1 MRVALDCKQGCA
13 ICHYLFYLS
22 NRLVGADHESAQ
34 KTGGDVTGRPWVS
47 ATVSQVSSIAV
58 TLLGLLLLTFV
69 IGRIMPV
76 DPVRAIVGEDAT
88 REVYEAMYVQLG
100 LDRPL
105 WQQFL
110 FYLGDILTLDFGTS
124 LRTGQP
130 VLEDILHVLPATI
143 ELATFAIVIG
153 AGLGI
158 PLGVLAAVKKDRWQD
173 HAIRVFSLLGHSMP
187 IFWTG
192 MIALLIFYAALGWV
206 GGSGRMSQFYIGLV
220 PDRTGF
226 LLIDS
231 ALARDWEVFRS
242 ALNHIILPASL
253 LGYSSSAYITRMTRS
268 FMLDQ
273 VNQEYITTAR
283 VKGLSQRATIWRHAF
298 GNIRVQLVT
307 IVALAYGS
315 LLEGAVLIET
325 VFAWPGFG
333 QYLTSTLRMGDMN
346 GLMTCVLLVGV
357 IFIALNLI
365 SDLLY
370 RVFDPRTR

>member
-1 MRVALDCKQGCA
+1 MRRKIMAGPARQAGA
-13 ICHYLFYLS
+13 IL
-22 NRLVGADHESAQ
+22 
-34 KTGGDVTGRPWVS
+34 
-47 ATVSQVSSIAV
+47 V
-58 TLLGLLLLTFV
+58 TLLGLLVLTFV
-69 IGRIMPV
+69 IGRIMPT

-88 REVYEAMYVQLG
+88 REVYESVYRQLG
-100 LDRPL
+100 LDRPV
-105 WQQFL
+105 WQQFAS
-110 FYLGDILTLDFGTS
+110 YVGDLLTGDFGTS
-124 LRTGQP
+124 IRTGQP
-130 VLEDILHVLPATI
+130 VIQDIARVLPATI

-158 PLGVLAAVKKDRWQD
+158 PLGVAAAVNKDGWPD
-173 HAIRVFSLLGHSMP
+173 HLIRIVSLTGHSMP

-192 MIALLIFYAALGWV
+192 MIALLVFYAGLGWV

-220 PDRTGF
+220 PERTNF

-231 ALARDWEVFRS
+231 ALAGQWDVFRS
-242 ALNHIILPASL
+242 AINHIILPASL

-273 VNQEYITTAR
+273 LGQEYVTTAR
-283 VKGLSQRATIWRHAF
+283 VKGLSRRQTIWRHAF
-298 GNIRVQLVT
+298 GNIKVQLVT

-333 QYLTSTLRMGDMN
+333 QYLTSNLLIGDMN
-346 GLMTCVLLVGV
+346 AVMTCVLVVGV
-357 IFIALNLI
+357 IFIGLNLI
-365 SDLLY
+365 SDILY